1 MYFFKKKDYNVK
13 ITETES
19 KIPSISVFATNA
31 ALTPVENKISDVSNL
46 FQKTD
51 YDAEVLD
58 VKSKYFT
65 AANYNKFANEKLDL
79 KIKQKGLV
87 DKSDIARFIN
97 NFDFNKQ
104 VATLAT

>member
-1 MYFFKKKDYNVK
+1 MLKLLKQKAKYLAL
-13 ITETES
+13 
-19 KIPSISVFATNA
+19 VFLLLMLHWPQ
-31 ALTPVENKISDVSNL
+31 LT
-46 FQKTD
+46 Q
-51 YDAEVLD
+51 VLD

-65 AANYNKFANEKLDL
+65 AANYNKFSNEKLDL